1 MSGRWGTVCTLDR
14 ARDALVSSPGHV
26 SGYPRLHVGPVKAL
40 NRVPAAIAA
49 RSVSGAS
56 GGTAVVRTIR
66 WGCTDWMNS
75 KVPLYSNGDQFFW
88 SSWVQS
94 TQGARP
100 TRPT

>member
-1 MSGRWGTVCTLDR
+1 MDR
-14 ARDALVSSPGHV
+14 AREALVSSPGHV
-26 SGYPRLHVGPVKAL
+26 SGYPRYHVGPVNAL

-66 WGCTDWMNS
+66 CGCTDWMNS

-88 SSWVQS
+88 SSWGHAIRTS
-94 TQGARP
+94 SR
-100 TRPT
+100 